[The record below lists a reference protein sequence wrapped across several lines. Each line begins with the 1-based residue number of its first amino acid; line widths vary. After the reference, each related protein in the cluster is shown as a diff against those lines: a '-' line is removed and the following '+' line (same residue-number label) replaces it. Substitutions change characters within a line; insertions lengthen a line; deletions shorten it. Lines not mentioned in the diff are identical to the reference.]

1 MSLMGSLYI
10 GASGLR
16 TSNDALNTTAHNMS
30 NLDTQGY
37 TRQQVAQGTRTYVTH
52 SKSATKNWIQ
62 TGLGVNYTRTRQERD
77 AILDKNFRRE
87 SGRLSFYDVSAV
99 SLEEIEYIL
108 GESNEGH
115 EFSVALIG
123 DHNGANAKDGLWG
136 AVQELAKDPT
146 SSVNQNLFV
155 TKAYEFITK
164 AQKVYESLCTYQ
176 DNMNKDVKNDVDLIN
191 KYAQEIESLNR
202 AIVRVEGGP
211 EHANDLR
218 DRRNYLLDELAKLG
232 SISYSEDPSGY
243 VKVRFEEV
251 DLVQGSLVNE
261 MCLYKDP
268 QTGFYTPY
276 WKILANF
283 DRFDQDGNPIV
294 SKENIAG
301 AKVFNLEEKISSEYN
316 TDIGSL
322 KSTLLARGDHRAT
335 YSEIDDINPDGKY
348 EEGWYDV
355 HVSQSIVMNVQAEF
369 DKLVHLV
376 VTKINDVLADGAER
390 ARLINPNSEYLRDP
404 NRLDEDGNTLPYQLF
419 QLAIDNEEKPETGW
433 TVRNVLVNPE
443 LRKNPSL
450 LNFRMDEHS
459 EDHVTME
466 EMKKA
471 FEESIYTLNPKVTT
485 PVNFTDFYKNL
496 VSQLANTGSVFRA
509 VQANQTV
516 ATDALAYAREEIV
529 GVSSDEELTNMI
541 MYQNAYNAS
550 SRYINVISE
559 MLDHLLSTLGR

>member
-10 GASGLR
+10 GASGIR

-30 NLDTQGY
+30 NLDTLGY
-37 TRQQVAQGTRTYVTH
+37 TRQQVAQGTRTYITH
-52 SKSATKNWIQ
+52 SRSADKNWIQ

-87 SGRLSFYDVSAV
+87 SGRMSYYEVSAV

-123 DHNGANAKDGLWG
+123 DHNDANTRDGLWG

-155 TKAYEFITK
+155 TKAYEFLTK
-164 AQKVYESLCTYQ
+164 AQKVYDSLCSYQ
-176 DNMNKDVKNDVDLIN
+176 DNMNKTVKEDVDLIN
-191 KYAQEIESLNR
+191 KYAQEIENLNR

-232 SISYSEDPSGY
+232 SISYSEDMSGY

-251 DLVQGSLVNE
+251 DLVAGGMVNE
-261 MCLYKDP
+261 MSLYKDP
-268 QTGFYTPY
+268 ETGFYTPY
-276 WKILANF
+276 WKSLAKYDKF
-283 DRFDQDGNPIV
+283 DKDGNPIV
-294 SKENIAG
+294 TEKSIER
-301 AKVFNLEEKISSEYN
+301 AKVFNLNEKISSEFN

-348 EEGWYDV
+348 EEGWYNI
-355 HVSQSIVMNVQAEF
+355 HVSQSIVMNIQAEF
-369 DKLVHLV
+369 DKLVHIV
-376 VTKINDVLADGAER
+376 ATKINEVLADGAER
-390 ARLINPNSEYLRDP
+390 ARLADPNSNYLRDE
-404 NRLDEDGNTLPYQLF
+404 NGDPYQLF
-419 QLAIDNEEKPETGW
+419 QLAIDNDGKPANGW
-433 TVRNVLVNPE
+433 TVRNMLINPD

-450 LNFRMDEHS
+450 LTFRLNEHS
-459 EDHVTME
+459 EDHETME
-466 EMKKA
+466 AMKKA
-471 FEESIYTLNPKVTT
+471 FEEAIYTLNPNVTT
-485 PVNFTDFYKNL
+485 PVSFQDYYKNL
-496 VSQLANTGSVFRA
+496 VSQIANTGFVFRA
-509 VQANQTV
+509 VQENQMV